1 VVLRHFPPA
10 KRKKRVLRRKPRMP
24 SRAIAHD
31 PAAAN
36 PLHAYRRVFL
46 EWALAAG
53 YADHTGATRDR
64 AIGRFI
70 AWCDERG
77 LTQPQ
82 EITRAVLERYQR
94 HLWLYRKTDG
104 SPLSPTTQETL
115 LNPLRALC
123 KWLARENHILYNPA
137 SELVLP
143 RSPRQLPKT
152 LLSVAQVEHVLNQP
166 DVTEI
171 SGLRDRAMLET
182 LYSTGMRRLELTH
195 LGVFD
200 VDLNRG
206 TVMIRQGKGRKD
218 RLIPIGERACAWIQ
232 RYLDA
237 VRPQLVTRS
246 DERALFVT
254 DYGEPFERNR
264 LSDLVKKYMRH
275 AGMAHGSCHALR
287 HACATHMLENGAD
300 IRFIQALLGH
310 AELSTTQ
317 IYTQVAIGKL
327 KEIHAATHPARLERS
342 RATGEAQATPTADA
356 DAQRLL
362 DALDAEDDDAE
373 H

>member
-1 VVLRHFPPA
+1 VALRHFPPA

-24 SRAIAHD
+24 ARAAARD
-31 PAAAN
+31 PAATN
-36 PLHAYRRVFL
+36 PLHAYRRAFL

-64 AIGRFI
+64 AIARFI

-77 LTQPQ
+77 LTKPQ

-94 HLWLYRKTDG
+94 HLWLYRKRG
-104 SPLSPTTQETL
+104 GQPLSLTTQEAL
-115 LNPLRALC
+115 LNPLRAWC
-123 KWLARENHILYNPA
+123 KWLARENYILYNPA

-143 RSPRQLPKT
+143 RSPRQLPRA
-152 LLSVAQVEHVLNQP
+152 LLSVTDVEHVLNQP
-166 DVTEI
+166 DVTELT
-171 SGLRDRAMLET
+171 GLRDRAMLET
-182 LYSTGMRRLELTH
+182 LYSTGMRRLELIH

-200 VDLNRG
+200 ADLNRG

-218 RLIPIGERACAWIQ
+218 RLIPIGARACAWVQ
-232 RYLDA
+232 KYLDEA
-237 VRPQLVTRS
+237 RPQLVTRS

-254 DYGEPFERNR
+254 DYGEPFQRNR

-275 AGMAHGSCHALR
+275 AGIPHGSCHALR

-310 AELSTTQ
+310 SELSTTQ

-342 RATGEAQATPTADA
+342 GATGDARSATTIDPGHPSSPDG
-356 DAQRLL
+356 
-362 DALDAEDDDAE
+362 
-373 H
+373 

>member
-1 VVLRHFPPA
+1 VALRHLPPV
-10 KRKKRVLRRKPRMP
+10 KRRKRTLRRKPRMP
-24 SRAIAHD
+24 AREAARD

-36 PLHAYRRVFL
+36 PLHAYRRAFL

-53 YADHTGATRDR
+53 YADHTGTTRDR
-64 AIGRFI
+64 AITRFI
-70 AWCDERG
+70 AWCNERG
-77 LTQPQ
+77 LSTPQ
-82 EITRAVLERYQR
+82 EITRALLERYQR
-94 HLWLYRKTDG
+94 HLWLYRKADG
-104 SPLSPTTQETL
+104 SPLSLTTQESL
-115 LNPLRALC
+115 LNPLRAFC
-123 KWLARENHILYNPA
+123 KWLAREHHILYNPA

-152 LLSVAQVEHVLNQP
+152 LLSIAEVEHVLNQP
-166 DVTEI
+166 DVTELT
-171 SGLRDRAMLET
+171 GLRDRAILET
-182 LYSTGMRRLELTH
+182 LYSTGMRRLELAN

-200 VDLNRG
+200 IDLNRG
-206 TVMIRQGKGRKD
+206 TVMIRQGRGRKD
-218 RLIPIGERACAWIQ
+218 RLIPIGARACAWIQ
-232 RYLDA
+232 RYLDE
-237 VRPQLVTRS
+237 VRPQLLTRS

-275 AGMAHGSCHALR
+275 AGIAHGSCHALR

-317 IYTQVAIGKL
+317 IYTQVAIAKL
-327 KEIHAATHPARLERS
+327 KEIHAATHPARLERA
-342 RATGEAQATPTADA
+342 RAAGDAQITPTTDSS
-356 DAQRLL
+356 AQRLL
-362 DALDAEDDDAE
+362 DALDPEDDNAQ

>member
-1 VVLRHFPPA
+1 MVL

-24 SRAIAHD
+24 ARAIMRD
-31 PAAAN
+31 SAAAN
-36 PLHAYRRVFL
+36 PLHAYRRAFL

-64 AIGRFI
+64 AIARFI

-77 LTQPQ
+77 LTKPQ

-94 HLWLYRKTDG
+94 HLWLYRKADG
-104 SPLSPTTQETL
+104 SPLSLTTQETL
-115 LNPLRALC
+115 LNPLRAFC
-123 KWLARENHILYNPA
+123 KWLARERHILYNPA
-137 SELVLP
+137 SELTLP

-152 LLSVAQVEHVLNQP
+152 LLSVTEIEHVLNQP
-166 DVTEI
+166 DVTELT
-171 SGLRDRAMLET
+171 GLRDRAILET
-182 LYSTGMRRLELTH
+182 LYSTGMRRLELVH

-200 VDLNRG
+200 LDLNRG

-218 RLIPIGERACAWIQ
+218 RLVPIGTRACAWVQ
-232 RYLDA
+232 KYLDE
-237 VRPQLVTRS
+237 VRPQLVMRS
-246 DERALFVT
+246 EERALFVT

-275 AGMAHGSCHALR
+275 AGIAHGSCHALR

-310 AELSTTQ
+310 SELSTTQ

-327 KEIHAATHPARLERS
+327 IEIHAATHPARLERA
-342 RATGEAQATPTADA
+342 RAAGDAHTTPTTDSS
-356 DAQRLL
+356 AQRLL
-362 DALDAEDDDAE
+362 DALDASDEDTE

>member
-1 VVLRHFPPA
+1 
-10 KRKKRVLRRKPRMP
+10 MP
-24 SRAIAHD
+24 
-31 PAAAN
+31 
-36 PLHAYRRVFL
+36 
-46 EWALAAG
+46 
-53 YADHTGATRDR
+53 
-64 AIGRFI
+64 
-70 AWCDERG
+70 
-77 LTQPQ
+77 QQ
-82 EITRAVLERYQR
+82 ITRAVLERYQR
-94 HLWLYRKTDG
+94 HLWLYRKVDG
-104 SPLSPTTQETL
+104 QPLSLTTQESL
-115 LNPLRALC
+115 LNPLRAFC
-123 KWLARENHILYNPA
+123 KWLAREHHILYNPA

-152 LLSVAQVEHVLNQP
+152 LLSVVNVEHVLNQP
-166 DVTEI
+166 DVSELT
-171 SGLRDRAMLET
+171 GLRDRAMLET

-195 LGVFD
+195 LTLYD

-218 RLIPIGERACAWIQ
+218 RLIPIGERACAWLR
-232 RYLDA
+232 RYLDE
-237 VRPQLVTRS
+237 VRPQLLAHS

-275 AGMAHGSCHALR
+275 AGIVHGSCHALR

-327 KEIHAATHPARLERS
+327 KEIHAATHPARLERARNVDDEQS
-342 RATGEAQATPTADA
+342 TSTTDP

-362 DALDAEDDDAE
+362 NALDADDEDAE

>member
-1 VVLRHFPPA
+1 MVL
-10 KRKKRVLRRKPRMP
+10 KRRKRVLRRKPRVP
-24 SRAIAHD
+24 TRAAPRD

-36 PLHAYRRVFL
+36 PLHAYRRAFL

-64 AIGRFI
+64 AITRFI

-94 HLWLYRKTDG
+94 HLWLHRKTDG
-104 SPLSPTTQETL
+104 SPLSLSTQETL
-115 LNPLRALC
+115 LNPLRAFC

-143 RSPRQLPKT
+143 RSPRQLPKA
-152 LLSVAQVEHVLNQP
+152 LLSVAEVEHVLNQP
-166 DVTEI
+166 DVTELT
-171 SGLRDRAMLET
+171 GLRDRAILET
-182 LYSTGMRRLELTH
+182 LYSTGMRRLELAN

-200 VDLNRG
+200 VDLARG

-218 RLIPIGERACAWIQ
+218 RLIPIGARAGTWIQ
-232 RYLDA
+232 RYLDE
-237 VRPQLVTRS
+237 VRPQLLARG

-275 AGMAHGSCHALR
+275 AGIAHGSCHALR

-317 IYTQVAIGKL
+317 IYTQVSIGKL
-327 KEIHAATHPARLERS
+327 KEIHAATHPARLERA
-342 RATGEAQATPTADA
+342 RNVDDAQSTSPTDP

-362 DALDAEDDDAE
+362 DALDTEDDDTE

>member
-1 VVLRHFPPA
+1 VVL
-10 KRKKRVLRRKPRMP
+10 KRRKRVLRRKPRMP
-24 SRAIAHD
+24 TRAAPRD

-36 PLHAYRRVFL
+36 PLHAYRRAFL

-64 AIGRFI
+64 AISRFI

-94 HLWLYRKTDG
+94 HLWLYRKADG
-104 SPLSPTTQETL
+104 QPLSLTTQESL

-143 RSPRQLPKT
+143 RSPRQLPKA
-152 LLSVAQVEHVLNQP
+152 LLSVTEVEHVLNQP
-166 DVTEI
+166 DVTELT
-171 SGLRDRAMLET
+171 GLRDRAILET

-200 VDLNRG
+200 VDLARG
-206 TVMIRQGKGRKD
+206 SVMIRQGKGRKD
-218 RLIPIGERACAWIQ
+218 RLIPIGERACAWLR
-232 RYLDA
+232 RYLDE
-237 VRPQLVTRS
+237 VRPQLLARA

-254 DYGEPFERNR
+254 DYGEAFERNR
-264 LSDLVKKYMRH
+264 LVG
-275 AGMAHGSCHALR
+275 AGR
-287 HACATHMLENGAD
+287 
-300 IRFIQALLGH
+300 
-310 AELSTTQ
+310 
-317 IYTQVAIGKL
+317 
-327 KEIHAATHPARLERS
+327 RLTR
-342 RATGEAQATPTADA
+342 
-356 DAQRLL
+356 
-362 DALDAEDDDAE
+362 
-373 H
+373 